1 MRWARSDPK
10 KTSVGLEFLLG
21 LSGKRTRKE
30 EGYLRLLKRVF
41 VTIIASSN
49 QLWHFYGILPQC
61 LEPQLEVSVVARVL
75 FIVEGN
81 QPRLEHNMLN
91 VGS

>member
-1 MRWARSDPK
+1 MTK
-10 KTSVGLEFLLG
+10 KKRPLG
-21 LSGKRTRKE
+21 LSFFWVCPEKKTRKE

-81 QPRLEHNMLN
+81 QPRVEHNMLN